1 MQSTTSLNPESPSYS
16 QSLTSEV
23 STVTPSN
30 LTQTLTTDTM
40 TSKTVLE
47 NDFEKGGFRAAEAF
61 VRPAP
66 INIHGI
72 LVGFGFDL
80 RNCTFTL
87 NLTAP
92 TSTKETAPTEIFL
105 PEWHFPGNDTSVEVS
120 GGKWAISIIDDKQT
134 LRWWHAEGEQKITV
148 KGLKQKL
155 GMIAGTDDDDGY
167 LRQYQQQICPA
178 M

>member
-1 MQSTTSLNPESPSYS
+1 
-16 QSLTSEV
+16 
-23 STVTPSN
+23 
-30 LTQTLTTDTM
+30 M
-40 TSKTVLE
+40 TSKHALE
-47 NDFEKGGFRAAEAF
+47 ENFEKGGFRAAEAF

-66 INIHGI
+66 IAVHGS
-72 LVGFGFDL
+72 VVAFGFDL

-87 NLTAP
+87 SLTAP
-92 TSTKETAPTEIFL
+92 SSTKETAPTEIFL
-105 PEWHFPGNDTSVEVS
+105 PAWHFPASATSVEVS
-120 GGKWAISIIDDKQT
+120 GGKWAISTIDDKQT

-155 GMIAGTDDDDGY
+155 GMIAGTDDEDGY